1 MSTENNWIV
10 VIQQLNNNQV
20 PDEQLLRQ
28 LSQEESEL
36 IEALQKDKM
45 IANAHL
51 LLGNLNEQ
59 SAWTSIR
66 SNFGTK
72 NVSLFPKLLRHAAIW
87 LLPLFAVGGGIVYQ
101 FKYNQPVALTAAKL
115 QPTDHNRA
123 TLVLADGSTVEL
135 SAKSNQKLGEVAGTS
150 IVNHQ
155 KNLLTYQQNSALK
168 GGDQLFNKLIIPRGA
183 EYKLAL
189 ADGSVITINSA
200 SILRF
205 PVNFNEATSRNVFLE
220 KGEAYFQVAKNP
232 NKPFIVHANG
242 MDVKVLGTTFNV
254 NTYKKDLRTTLVE
267 GRVEASNSNGQ
278 KIILNPNQV
287 AILNKQNGTLI
298 KADVDVTP
306 VVAWANGKI
315 VFEESTLN
323 DVMEELGLWY
333 DYDVEFVSAQI
344 KEIHFSGELE
354 KYKDIK
360 QILSIIEQTGGVK
373 FSIKGRRIYVDQR

>member
-1 MSTENNWIV
+1 MSTKNNWIE
-10 VIQQLNNNQV
+10 VIQQLNNNQE

-28 LSQEESEL
+28 LSREEREL

-45 IANAHL
+45 IVNAHL
-51 LLGNLNEQ
+51 LLGNLNEK

-66 SNFGTK
+66 SNFETK
-72 NVSLFPKLLRHAAIW
+72 NIGLFPKLLRHAAIW
-87 LLPLFAVGGGIVYQ
+87 LLPLFAVGGGILYH
-101 FKYNQPVALTAAKL
+101 FKYNQPVELAAAKL

-123 TLVLADGSTVEL
+123 TLVLANGSTVEL

-155 KNLLTYQQNSALK
+155 KNLLTYQQNRSLK

-189 ADGSVITINSA
+189 ADGSLITINSA

-205 PVNFNEATSRNVFLE
+205 PVNFNAATSRNVFLE

-232 NKPFIVHANG
+232 HKPFIVHANG
-242 MDVKVLGTTFNV
+242 MDIKVLGTTFNV

-278 KIILNPNQV
+278 KVVLNPSQE
-287 AILNKQNGTLI
+287 AILNKQNGTLV

-315 VFEESTLN
+315 VFEESTL
-323 DVMEELGLWY
+323 DEVMEELGLWY